1 MAFHKGHVEENA
13 SSELCLLFGARIRLN
28 FVKSEETA
36 TVLRSRGSEQV
47 RLYNISSVVL
57 EWRSVASWRQFESNQ
72 RGLRSAPRCG
82 IKLKYHVR
90 VQSDATK
97 LATLSLLTSAV
108 NSAIKAQY

>member
-1 MAFHKGHVEENA
+1 VAAYKGHVEGNA
-13 SSELCLLFGARIRLN
+13 SLELCLLFGARIRLN
-28 FVKSEETA
+28 FVKSGKLQQYWGH
-36 TVLRSRGSEQV
+36 VGSEQV

-90 VQSDATK
+90 VQCDATK